1 MAKKKSSKDDK
12 DEKDDGRDQLNVRLE
27 KHVAET
33 IKTLA
38 DVLACSQAAVV
49 TQAVRLLAR
58 REGVP
63 VAQKKSLE
71 KRDEEA

>member
-12 DEKDDGRDQLNVRLE
+12 DDRRDQLNVRLE

-71 KRDEEA
+71 KREEQS